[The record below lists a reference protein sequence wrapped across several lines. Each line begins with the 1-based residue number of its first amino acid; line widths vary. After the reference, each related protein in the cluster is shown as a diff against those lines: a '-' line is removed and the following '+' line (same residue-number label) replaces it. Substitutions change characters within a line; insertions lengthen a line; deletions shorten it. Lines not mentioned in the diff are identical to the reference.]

1 MGRFQKLKTRK
12 AAIDLGI
19 VAAVALFFVA
29 GVFFESRRSGGRF
42 EQIAPSVGAETAP
55 TNSAESTS
63 EAQSESE
70 VVATTVPTL
79 TQVLATPE
87 SQPVLAGTPNP
98 EAVGQRVFLDL
109 TGIENESVVE
119 ASEVTIVGATTPDA
133 LVSVNGQSVD
143 VELNGS
149 FSVDLVLDP
158 GPNFIE
164 IVSSNLRGQET
175 SRVFSVVSIQ

>member
-1 MGRFQKLKTRK
+1 MGRYHKLNSRK

-29 GVFFESRRSGGRF
+29 GVFFESKRSGGRF

-55 TNSAESTS
+55 TTPDESDSQTQP
-63 EAQSESE
+63 EPEN
-70 VVATTVPTL
+70 VVAADPTPTSVPASSET
-79 TQVLATPE
+79 
-87 SQPVLAGTPNP
+87 SPVLAGTPDP

-133 LVSVNGQSVD
+133 LVSINGQSVE

-149 FSVDLVLDP
+149 FSVDLALDP

-175 SRVFSVVSIQ
+175 SRVISVVSIQ